1 MKNEGFN
8 LISTTL
14 QESIES
20 ALFKIKLSA
29 EVKSL
34 KTYSESPWR
43 KETIVGYIHIRTQP
57 YMKNSTIYKE
67 KQ

>member
-34 KTYSESPWR
+34 KHIASPWR
-43 KETIVGYIHIRTQP
+43 KETIVGYI
-57 YMKNSTIYKE
+57 Y
-67 KQ
+67 